1 MPDIYTITELA
12 NEFDVTTR
20 TIRFY
25 EERGLLNPERTGENG
40 SARQYSNRDRVRLK
54 LILRGKRL
62 GFSLDETGEM
72 IRMYNPAI
80 GNTEQLAVMIG
91 KIDQRLEQL
100 NHQRRDIEVTCLE
113 LAEARARCV
122 EVLDQTKAE

>member
-1 MPDIYTITELA
+1 MRDIYTITELA

-25 EERGLLNPERTGENG
+25 EERGLLNPERAGENG
-40 SARQYSNRDRVRLK
+40 SVRRYSNQDRVRLK

-80 GNTEQLAVMIG
+80 GNTQQL
-91 KIDQRLEQL
+91 
-100 NHQRRDIEVTCLE
+100 IEVP
-113 LAEARARCV
+113 V
-122 EVLDQTKAE
+122 EINKATF